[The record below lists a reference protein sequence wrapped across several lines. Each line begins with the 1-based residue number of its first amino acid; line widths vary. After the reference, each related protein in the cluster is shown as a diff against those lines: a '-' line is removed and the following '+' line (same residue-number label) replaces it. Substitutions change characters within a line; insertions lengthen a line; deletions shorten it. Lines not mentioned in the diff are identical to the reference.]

1 MSHYKDFMYPLY
13 VRNSSDFLT
22 ASNQKKSLW
31 ELGKSAGTASEDVDM
46 IVRYE
51 LGLGFKE

>member
-1 MSHYKDFMYPLY
+1 MSQYKDFMYPLY
-13 VRNSSDFLT
+13 VRQSSDFLT

-51 LGLGFKE
+51 LGLEFKD